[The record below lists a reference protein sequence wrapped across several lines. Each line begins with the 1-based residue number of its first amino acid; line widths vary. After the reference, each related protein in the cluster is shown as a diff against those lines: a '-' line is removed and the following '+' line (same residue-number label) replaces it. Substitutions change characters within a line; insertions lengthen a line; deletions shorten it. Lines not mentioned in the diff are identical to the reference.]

1 MEMGERKMEY
11 IRLFWE
17 HDLADE
23 PTSMLYEVDTQNDRL
38 AARSIDIFRDGNIL
52 RFPICMPVR
61 SRSRRYRQWKNLVPI
76 CTEKNF
82 GHSRSQRKNL
92 RRYGTHKV
100 NV

>member
-38 AARSIDIFRDGNIL
+38 AARSIDIFRNGNIHKIPDL
-52 RFPICMPVR
+52 YAGAIEITPIPTVEEFGADLYGEEFR
-61 SRSRRYRQWKNLVPI
+61 AFQI
-76 CTEKNF
+76 TEEEFEAVWNA
-82 GHSRSQRKNL
+82 
-92 RRYGTHKV
+92 
-100 NV
+100 